1 MARKK
6 TGNRAAASQAKA
18 KDRARRKT
26 RSTGPSIA
34 ESAYI
39 PPAESED
46 QDDPSAELEP
56 ETSGNPEEMPADIV
70 TAPTSVVA
78 TAPRRSMAAQ
88 RRARQEA
95 AMSPAGG
102 LRREIGLIGSITLVI
117 GIMLVVLKTSTDL
130 GA

>member
-46 QDDPSAELEP
+46 QDDPSAELEL
-56 ETSGNPEEMPADIV
+56 ETSGNPEETPADVV
-70 TAPTSVVA
+70 TGPTTVA

-102 LRREIGLIGSITLVI
+102 LRREIALIGSITLVV